1 MNMYLFHS
9 HEPGSDFFK
18 LLPLEKAV
26 DKMKKNLT
34 NCQNILDKN
43 IYLDTYDDLIIGEDI
58 MEEEVIPDEETEKI
72 MRFMYRYLM
81 KKLEIMLE
89 TPEQNNLFKIYY
101 EGGVYESIVCFENNT
116 ASV

>member
-1 MNMYLFHS
+1 MYLFHS
-9 HEPGSDFFK
+9 HEPGSDYFK

-34 NCQNILDKN
+34 NCQNVLDKN

-72 MRFMYRYLM
+72 MQFMYGFLM
-81 KKLEIMLE
+81 KELEIMLE
-89 TPEQNNLFKIYY
+89 KPEDKLSFKIYY

>member
-1 MNMYLFHS
+1 MFLFHS
-9 HEPGSDFFK
+9 HEPGSDYFK

-34 NCQNILDKN
+34 NCQNVLDKN

-72 MRFMYRYLM
+72 MQFMYGFLM

-89 TPEQNNLFKIYY
+89 KPEQNNSFKIYY
-101 EGGVYESIVCFENNT
+101 EGGIYETIVSFENNT

>member
-1 MNMYLFHS
+1 MNMFLFHS
-9 HEPGSDFFK
+9 HEPSSDFFK

-34 NCQNILDKN
+34 NCQNVLDKN
-43 IYLDTYDDLIIGEDI
+43 IYLDIYDELIIGEDI

-72 MRFMYRYLM
+72 MQFMYGFLM

-89 TPEQNNLFKIYY
+89 KPEKNNLFKIYY
-101 EGGVYESIVCFENNT
+101 FCFIK
-116 ASV
+116 

>member
-1 MNMYLFHS
+1 MNMFLFHS

-34 NCQNILDKN
+34 NCQNVLDKN
-43 IYLDTYDDLIIGEDI
+43 IYLDIYDELIIGEDI
-58 MEEEVIPDEETEKI
+58 MEEEVIPDEETKKI
-72 MRFMYRYLM
+72 MRFMYSYLM

-89 TPEQNNLFKIYY
+89 TPEQNNSIKIYY
-101 EGGVYESIVCFENNT
+101 EGGVYESIVSFENNT
-116 ASV
+116 ACV